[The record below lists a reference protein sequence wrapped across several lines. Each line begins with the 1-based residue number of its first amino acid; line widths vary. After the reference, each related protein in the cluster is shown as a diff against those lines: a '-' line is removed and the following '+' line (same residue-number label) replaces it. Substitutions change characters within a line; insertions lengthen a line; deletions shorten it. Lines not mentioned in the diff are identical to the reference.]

1 MRPYLFSLRVLAC
14 LAIFFAA
21 FSLSCRSKT
30 PDEADANKPEPSPER
45 IEAETDA
52 NLVEPATTTETT
64 TDSIAVIVNGIDITE
79 SEIEKLIKPQLDM
92 MAKQSPK
99 QSPAFVEQLTKML
112 RARAMEEL
120 VERKLLDEK
129 VKEAGIVVAG
139 EEVISR
145 IRAIASAQEPPLS
158 LEDLKKK
165 IESYGQNFEEYKNE
179 LRRQL
184 GYWKLMEAQWA
195 GKINITEEDAKKYYD
210 ENPTR
215 FQTPEQ
221 VRASHIL
228 IEPDLTDPN
237 ADPNEVKAKAKAK
250 IQDLLKQINEG
261 ADFAEMAKAHSD
273 DLITAANSGDVDF
286 FGRGQMELPFEKAAF
301 ELEVGQLSDI
311 VETRY
316 GYHIIKVTDHKDPG
330 HISFEQAKENIIN
343 GLMQKKQTE
352 FIKKYIES
360 LKAEANIVYPPG
372 KEPPSVTG
380 RP

>member
-1 MRPYLFSLRVLAC
+1 MRPYLFSLRVLVC
-14 LAIFFAA
+14 LTVFFVA

-52 NLVEPATTTETT
+52 NLLEPSTTTETT

-129 VKEAGIVVAG
+129 VEEANIVVTE
-139 EEVISR
+139 EEVIDQLKTLAAR
-145 IRAIASAQEPPLS
+145 EKPPLS
-158 LEDLKKK
+158 LEELKQK
-165 IESYGQNFEEYKNE
+165 IESYGQNFEEYKKE

-184 GYWKLMEAQWA
+184 GYWKLIEPQWA

-215 FQTPEQ
+215 FQTPEL

-237 ADPNEVKAKAKAK
+237 IDPNEANAKARAR
-250 IQDLLKQINEG
+250 IQDLLKQIKEG
-261 ADFAEMAKAHSD
+261 ADFAELAKAHSD
-273 DLITAANSGDVDF
+273 DLTTAANSGDVDF
-286 FGRGQMELPFEKAAF
+286 FSRGQMELPFEKAAF
-301 ELEVGQLSDI
+301 ELKVGQLSDI

-343 GLMQKKQTE
+343 GLTQKEQAE